1 MHGNF
6 FTFPGERKAEE
17 RYWAQRDP
25 RGYNPQDSPGVRGNL
40 SANCGRRQQHRTV
53 SIETITSFLGALR
66 GMASVTHILLD
77 AALEALSHE
86 HQSQSLSEYALN
98 RDIKIMQREYNR
110 RMYELEDDIK
120 KAPLVYHT
128 RELVSNTIGQGIKAT
143 KSIVGLMMARRERA
157 LGKSNSKVVE

>member
-1 MHGNF
+1 
-6 FTFPGERKAEE
+6 
-17 RYWAQRDP
+17 
-25 RGYNPQDSPGVRGNL
+25 
-40 SANCGRRQQHRTV
+40 
-53 SIETITSFLGALR
+53 
-66 GMASVTHILLD
+66 MASVTHILLD

-86 HQSQSLSEYALN
+86 HQSHSLSEYALN

-128 RELVSNTIGQGIKAT
+128 RELVSNTIGEGIKST

>member
-1 MHGNF
+1 
-6 FTFPGERKAEE
+6 
-17 RYWAQRDP
+17 
-25 RGYNPQDSPGVRGNL
+25 
-40 SANCGRRQQHRTV
+40 
-53 SIETITSFLGALR
+53 
-66 GMASVTHILLD
+66 MASVTHILLD

-86 HQSQSLSEYALN
+86 HQSHSLSEYALN

-120 KAPLVYHT
+120 KRCT
-128 RELVSNTIGQGIKAT
+128 CMTSQLVSNTIGEGIKST